1 VRRHVE
7 RLVDAK
13 DKPRA
18 GPSQAQVQAGS
29 CHWRAGRFPLRPG
42 RKQARGWCRACVPN
56 VSSGGPSI
64 SDMTVPDDGKPA
76 GACWQVRLAGQAVP
90 LVACIPHGGRHFPAE
105 LASDLAVPPDR
116 LWSDWLTRELY
127 EFLPSLGVTTIV
139 TAFSRYV
146 ADPNRDP
153 AGEQHGSFWSSV
165 VPAQTPDGER
175 VYHRPLSAAEIS
187 HRIRLA
193 HEPFHRTLD
202 AVIAD
207 LLDRFDRV
215 LLLDLHS
222 FGLPLPADVILGD
235 QHGVTANPK
244 VVALLEAAFT
254 ANGFQVRRNDRFAGG
269 WTVRRFAGEPRVDAV
284 QVELNQRRY
293 LDLDGDPYPDE
304 PPRGCFTATSRLL
317 RTVLAEGVIP
327 QLPGHAGS

>member
-1 VRRHVE
+1 MTTSDPREPGECYWEVR
-7 RLVDAK
+7 
-13 DKPRA
+13 P
-18 GPSQAQVQAGS
+18 
-29 CHWRAGRFPLRPG
+29 
-42 RKQARGWCRACVPN
+42 
-56 VSSGGPSI
+56 
-64 SDMTVPDDGKPA
+64 
-76 GACWQVRLAGQAVP
+76 AGQAVP
-90 LVACIPHGGRHFPAE
+90 VVASIPHGGRNFPAE
-105 LASDLAVPPDR
+105 LASDMAVRPDT

-127 EFLPSLGVTTIV
+127 EFLPGLGVTTIV

-153 AGEQHGSFWSSV
+153 AGDQHGSFWSSV
-165 VPAQTPDGER
+165 VPAQTPEGER
-175 VYHRPLSAAEIS
+175 VYHRPLSAAEIR

-193 HEPFHRTLD
+193 HQPFHDALD
-202 AVIAD
+202 AAIAR
-207 LLDRFDRV
+207 LLDRFGRV

-235 QHGVTANPK
+235 QHGSTASPQA
-244 VVALLEAAFT
+244 VALLEAAFR

-293 LDLDGDPYPDE
+293 LDLDGDPYPAE

-317 RTVLAEGVIP
+317 RTVLGESLIP
-327 QLPGHAGS
+327 QLRRTQANDSAAAGT